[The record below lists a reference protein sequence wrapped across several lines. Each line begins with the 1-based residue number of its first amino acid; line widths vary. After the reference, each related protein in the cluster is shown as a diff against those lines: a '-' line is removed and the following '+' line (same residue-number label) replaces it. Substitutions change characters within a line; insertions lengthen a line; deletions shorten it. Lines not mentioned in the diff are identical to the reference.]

1 MDAQDIQVV
10 VQALGTGVS
19 AGALAALTDQAK
31 DAVKAAYA
39 KLRGLVGQRLAGSPG
54 AELALTE
61 HEANPE
67 AWAPALTAK
76 LTEAKVG
83 DDPEILAAARAL
95 LDLVREAG
103 GAGSTYNVEIS
114 GGRGIQVGSG
124 NTQTNTFTN

>member
-1 MDAQDIQVV
+1 MDAQEIQVV

-39 KLRGLVGQRLAGSPG
+39 RLRGLVGQRLAGNPG
-54 AELALTE
+54 AELALAE

-95 LDLVREAG
+95 LDLVAQAG
-103 GAGSTYNVEIS
+103 GAGSTYNVKIS

-124 NTQTNTFTN
+124 NTQTNTFTD